1 MTHVPQTRPDAP
13 NFAAWS
19 IPTLVSFAQD
29 AYAKMQDQ
37 EGALEQL
44 RLDLKDAMRMLRARN
59 MEDDWK

>member
-1 MTHVPQTRPDAP
+1 
-13 NFAAWS
+13 
-19 IPTLVSFAQD
+19 
-29 AYAKMQDQ
+29 MQDQ